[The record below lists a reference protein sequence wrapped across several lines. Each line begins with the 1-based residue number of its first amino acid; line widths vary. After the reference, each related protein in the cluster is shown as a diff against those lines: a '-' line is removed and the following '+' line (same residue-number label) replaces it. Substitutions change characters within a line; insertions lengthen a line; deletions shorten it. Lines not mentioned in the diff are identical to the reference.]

1 MRARKGF
8 SLVEVVVALLI
19 LTVMMLGA
27 QALAGRM
34 IRTSATAS
42 IQVTAAQ
49 LADDRIDYLRMDP
62 QYDSLTAR
70 YVADENPVAGYG
82 GYRRPTAVNR
92 TITATTNGTHTV
104 TAIARTAAGTT
115 TSPGAAVTVANTSVP
130 PATSH
135 TPGTRRWRTTGT
147 GTATTTTPRSGRSCG
162 AGRER

>member
-82 GYRRPTAVNR
+82 GYRRTTAVNR
-92 TITATTNGTHTV
+92 TITATTNGTTDFTTITV
-104 TAIARTAAGTT
+104 TVTHQQLATAVARTI
-115 TSPGAAVTVANTSVP
+115 VM
-130 PATSH
+130 
-135 TPGTRRWRTTGT
+135 TRL
-147 GTATTTTPRSGRSCG
+147 
-162 AGRER
+162 